1 MDGRAPHLD
10 LGITASSSL
19 HICIW
24 IVDAF
29 LAVFSPQR
37 EGLPGQDNQSVP
49 EGSAGFW

>member
-1 MDGRAPHLD
+1 MDGEAPHLD
-10 LGITASSSL
+10 LGITASSSP

-24 IVDAF
+24 MVDA
-29 LAVFSPQR
+29 LWQYSLPQ